1 MASLV
6 QEKVRTILQEEG
18 KGILLDPRRFSNLL
32 KDYLPENKR
41 EAFVV
46 WRMLEAG
53 IPQMLQQAAPRIDLP
68 FLQTQF
74 ESVGNRFRFTEEAIA
89 NGLAVWTYALDL
101 PWPPECTVKTLM
113 AGLTDGAFPQLGNR
127 VTHGL
132 ADLILKYGPTTCF
145 ALNWLE
151 ARLKKTF
158 PLYRGEVFLLA
169 CLLERKIPQELAAI
183 GKGKPIDLAVQ
194 RMENRILLEIPF
206 DQGAL
211 RWAIES
217 WAFALGLEVPPHS
230 QVFAGSLRARRPAAG
245 EAKPAAGP
253 AKTPPAKE
261 TAPAAAPSPDSAG
274 KPEEPLLRPFFVYV
288 LILACCALIYNQG
301 EFLKRQM
308 VRGRVNL
315 DEVSPRERPFLVDG
329 REPPEENTGPET
341 ATAVPRLD
349 GPAAY
354 RLGKMYFSGEEGTID
369 KTLARTYF
377 AMAAEQNWP
386 RARAWLAYM
395 MITGDGGPDDQEGAD
410 ALIAAMTEEQNL
422 VELAELYSLLRRGAH
437 GGNPIARKMVE
448 DLAAGNGPF
457 PIEGLPLA
465 SATAFQPPVG
475 AAPAKPVE
483 LALPAATAP
492 AASRT
497 APVGKPPR
505 ELGPAIRSQD
515 RKAVADLIK
524 GADPADLSRLD
535 DQGFAPLHEAVL
547 AKNPAIA
554 GLLLEGKAD
563 PNVVTRDG
571 LTPLH
576 YAADTNQ
583 PELAALLLQ
592 YGAAVNA
599 TGTQGATPLH
609 QAALRGLTGMCEL
622 LLKAGADP
630 NLADQRQQAPLHY
643 AVLAKSSAVAGILL
657 QAGANPN
664 ARDKDGLTPLHYA
677 AYGNLGEIATLLLQ
691 KGAAIGA
698 AGTQGSTPLHQA
710 AYCGWTGM
718 CRLLV
723 EAGAD
728 PRKEDARGYSPIA
741 VAYYQNH
748 LDTHDF
754 LVKVKAR

>member
-6 QEKVRTILQEEG
+6 QEKVRAILQEEG

-53 IPQMLQQAAPRIDLP
+53 IPQIFQQAAPRIDIP

-74 ESVGNRFRFTEEAIA
+74 ESVGNRFRFTEDAIA

-132 ADLILKYGPTTCF
+132 ADLILKYGQTTCF
-145 ALNWLE
+145 ALTWME

-169 CLLERKIPQELAAI
+169 CLLERKIPQELVAI

-206 DQGAL
+206 DQAAV

-253 AKTPPAKE
+253 VKAPPAKE
-261 TAPAAAPSPDSAG
+261 APAAPAGPAAG
-274 KPEEPLLRPFFVYV
+274 KPEEPLLRPFFVYI

-301 EFLKRQM
+301 EFLKARM
-308 VRGRVNL
+308 VRGKV
-315 DEVSPRERPFLVDG
+315 DPATVSARERPFLLTDG
-329 REPPEENTGPET
+329 ETPDEDADPGT
-341 ATAVPRLD
+341 ATSVPRLD

-386 RARAWLAYM
+386 RSRAWLAYM

-422 VELAELYSLLRRGAH
+422 VEQAELYSLLRRGAH
-437 GGNPIARKMVE
+437 GGNPIARKMVD

-457 PIEGLPLA
+457 PVEGLPLA

-475 AAPAKPVE
+475 ATPAKPA
-483 LALPAATAP
+483 ALVLPTVAAP

-497 APVGKPPR
+497 TPVGKPPH
-505 ELGPAIRSQD
+505 ELGAAIRSQD
-515 RKAVADLIK
+515 RKAVADLVK

-554 GLLLEGKAD
+554 ELLLAGKAD
-563 PNVVTRDG
+563 PNVVNRDG

-576 YAADTNQ
+576 YAADTDQ
-583 PELAALLLQ
+583 KDLATLLLQ
-592 YGAAVNA
+592 HGATVNA
-599 TGTQGATPLH
+599 AGGQGATPLH

-622 LLKAGADP
+622 LLEAGADP
-630 NLADQRQQAPLHY
+630 NLADQRQQVPLHY
-643 AVLAKSSAVAGILL
+643 AVLAKSPAVVGILL
-657 QAGANPN
+657 QAGADPN

-677 AYGNLGEIATLLLQ
+677 AYANLGEIATLLLQ
-691 KGAAIGA
+691 KGAAIEA
-698 AGTQGSTPLHQA
+698 AGNLGSTPLHQA
-710 AYCGWTGM
+710 AFCGWTGM

-728 PRKEDARGYSPIA
+728 PRKEDAKGYSPIA

-748 LDTHDF
+748 PDTHDF
-754 LVKVKAR
+754 LVKVKTR